1 MALRELVTVLRYEL
15 KDGNLKKYV
24 EGYRSAEKQINAV
37 AKVATDKLRTALGR
51 ANGEGGRLDKTL
63 RGMSPA
69 MQQLAAQARQLQRTI
84 NQTNSPTSKLLRGF
98 SRLKYEVREFG
109 IGLRQGARQ
118 GFGEVLRQMDR
129 VEAKQRRLNRE
140 ARSSRSRSVGADFG
154 SVGGMIQGLIGLATG
169 KAFADASDDWAGT
182 NARIGLQTPDDYTRN
197 RSRDFLF
204 RTAQRTG
211 QMFPSLSDTF
221 VSMARGRESLG
232 LSNDQTLLL
241 SSNVSKL
248 MTIGGGSAAS
258 QDAAL
263 VQFGQAMNTGVL
275 RGEEL
280 NSILE
285 QAPRLA
291 KAIADALG
299 TSVGNLRQ
307 LGQDGKI
314 TSKAIADGLL
324 RQTQQIDSEFERL
337 PMTFSRSMTQIRNS
351 FMRRA
356 GEMNQQY
363 RLADRFNVI
372 AQAVIENMGKIGA
385 ALAAIAGSYA
395 AVKVFRAL
403 GTVLGFL
410 QRTGRV
416 AILFFS
422 RLASGRTAQAFAK
435 LGTVGLRF
443 LRVIRS
449 ITTAMA
455 AIGSIGAGPVLIVVA
470 AIAAAAAAIYK
481 YWQPISAFLIGVWE
495 GFASVIGPAMQELV
509 AAFQPLAPVF
519 AELAVLLG
527 RVWRWFIEL
536 LAPVIATQQELDNAT
551 ANGRVFGQVL
561 ALNLRLVIGLVT
573 MLVRAFAAV
582 SQAALS
588 VRTMVAQ
595 AWNAI
600 VGTFQR
606 GWAALTGAIPSWAK
620 TGLNMAASTV
630 GMFGAISPGSV
641 VNAGRSAQNVSNTNN
656 ATVNVTAPPGANP
669 AAYGAAAQRGT
680 SKAMTGFQ
688 YQLPTPVESF

>member
-63 RGMSPA
+63 RGMSPG

-211 QMFPSLSDTF
+211 QMFPSLADTF

-248 MTIGGGSAAS
+248 LSLGGGLAAS

-263 VQFGQAMNTGVL
+263 VQFGQAMNAQVL

-314 TSKAIADGLL
+314 TSKAIAGGLL
-324 RQTQQIDSEFERL
+324 RQTQQIDREFERL

-363 RLADRFNVI
+363 RLAERFNVI
-372 AQAVIENMGKIGA
+372 AQAVIENMGTIGS
-385 ALAAIAGSYA
+385 ALGAIAGSYA

-449 ITTAMA
+449 ISTAMA
-455 AIGSIGAGPVLIVVA
+455 AIGSIGAGPLLIVVA
-470 AIAAAAAAIYK
+470 AIAAAAAAVYK
-481 YWQPISAFLIGVWE
+481 YWQPISAFLVGVWQ
-495 GFASVIGPAMQELV
+495 GFASVIGPAMNELV
-509 AAFQPLAPVF
+509 SAFRPLVPMF
-519 AELAVLLG
+519 SELGVLLG
-527 RVWRWFIEL
+527 GLWRWFIEL
-536 LAPVIATQQELDNAT
+536 IAPMVATQEELDNAT
-551 ANGRVFGQVL
+551 SYGRTFGQVL
-561 ALNLRLVIGLVT
+561 ALNLRLVLGLVT
-573 MLVRAFAAV
+573 LLVRAFAAV

-595 AWNAI
+595 AWTAI

-606 GWAALTGAIPSWAK
+606 GWAALSGAIPSWAT
-620 TGLNMAASTV
+620 TGLNIAASTV
-630 GMFGAISPGSV
+630 GMFGAVSPGSV

-656 ATVNVTAPPGANP
+656 ATVNVTAPPGGNP

-688 YQLPTPVESF
+688 YQLPTAVESF